1 MYRKKNIKECNK
13 NVFEYYIFY
22 VTESN
27 IGTFFKDIKI
37 DSTLRVSDIKKSK
50 PSILL
55 NFSFVII
62 VNYAKCIKTIQ

>member
-13 NVFEYYIFY
+13 NVFEYYIFF

-50 PSILL
+50 PNI
-55 NFSFVII
+55 
-62 VNYAKCIKTIQ
+62 